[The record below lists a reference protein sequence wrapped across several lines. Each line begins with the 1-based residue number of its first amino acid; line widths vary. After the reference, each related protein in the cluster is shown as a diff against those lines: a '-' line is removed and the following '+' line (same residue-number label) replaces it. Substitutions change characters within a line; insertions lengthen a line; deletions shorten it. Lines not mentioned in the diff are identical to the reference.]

1 MFIKKEKN
9 NQVDYRDEKLIKF
22 EKVIEK
28 IILGTIIITFVGA
41 GIFIKSEFDKV
52 KKELD
57 VGTSEI
63 NKIKNQVDSA
73 NTKIEVIFDLQE
85 SKYYVQDDYIL
96 QLEEDIKNMQKELN
110 TLKQSN
116 GR

>member
-1 MFIKKEKN
+1 MFVKKEKN
-9 NQVDYRDEKLIKF
+9 NQEDCRDKKLIAL

-28 IILGTIIITFVGA
+28 IILGTIIITLVGA
-41 GIFIKSEFDKV
+41 GIFVKSEFNKV
-52 KKELD
+52 KSKID
-57 VGTSEI
+57 VNKSEI
-63 NKIKNQVDSA
+63 NKIKNQVDLA

>member
-22 EKVIEK
+22 EKVIET
-28 IILGTIIITFVGA
+28 IFLGGLILSVIGCGFYV
-41 GIFIKSEFDKV
+41 KSELDKL

-63 NKIKNQVDSA
+63 NKIKNQVDRT